1 MDEGRQPPTPTSA
14 SLSPPR
20 ADMAHS
26 AEVQAPRSVEE
37 IVRSDLDVR
46 THAVTDALYRLA
58 SHVALDQ
65 QAQSVGEM
73 VNDVVRSLADVD
85 VMRGHIHDHIPQ
97 EVVDLVDAGRNPDSH
112 TRSFMNRLASENQY
126 SLGQYLSIKVR
137 TPTLLTQAFRDQL
150 APALSQAFPE
160 LETSL
165 QHAMQQHSDDT
176 PYPTH

>member
-1 MDEGRQPPTPTSA
+1 M
-14 SLSPPR
+14 
-20 ADMAHS
+20 
-26 AEVQAPRSVEE
+26 
-37 IVRSDLDVR
+37 RSDLDVR

-112 TRSFMNRLASENQY
+112 TRSFMNRLASEN
-126 SLGQYLSIKVR
+126 LSIKVR
-137 TPTLLTQAFRDQL
+137 THTLLTQAFRDQL

-160 LETSL
+160 LEASL
-165 QHAMQQHSDDT
+165 QHAMQQHSDT
-176 PYPTH
+176 PYATH

>member
-1 MDEGRQPPTPTSA
+1 M
-14 SLSPPR
+14 
-20 ADMAHS
+20 
-26 AEVQAPRSVEE
+26 
-37 IVRSDLDVR
+37 
-46 THAVTDALYRLA
+46 
-58 SHVALDQ
+58 
-65 QAQSVGEM
+65 GEM

-165 QHAMQQHSDDT
+165 QHAMQHADDT